1 MQETSSTSDL
11 IQLLKGEVSLLHQL
25 HILSQTESLILEKDD
40 LTGLEEV
47 VARKKS
53 IVETLW
59 SHVERLGSC
68 LCSKDEALSGYSF
81 AQKQELELLRFEANH
96 LIQRIANVDREN
108 MERLECFRSKAV
120 EDSHLVHQHLAIH
133 KAYTLSQQT
142 LSSQFS
148 HLSD

>member
-1 MQETSSTSDL
+1 MQERSSTPDL
-11 IQLLKGEVSLLHQL
+11 IQLLKSEVSLLHQL

-40 LTGLEEV
+40 LAGLEEV

-68 LCSKDEALSGYSF
+68 LFGKDGALSGYSS
-81 AQKQELELLRFEANH
+81 AQRQELELLRFEANH

-120 EDSHLVHQHLAIH
+120 EDSHLAHQHLAIQ
-133 KAYTLSQQT
+133 KAYTLSQQNM
-142 LSSQFS
+142 SAQFS